1 MEASVVGDSLH
12 FEERAVKFISNE
24 HGMDV
29 SPGGR
34 MEEGGFS
41 FGQGLFLTTPC
52 RLFWEVLAY

>member
-1 MEASVVGDSLH
+1 MVGVSLH

-34 MEEGGFS
+34 MEDEAFS
-41 FGQGLFLTTPC
+41 LGLDSS
-52 RLFWEVLAY
+52 